1 MMVFQMISNGDISDD
16 DIDLNDDD
24 DDIYNDHVSND
35 NICQ

>member
-1 MMVFQMISNGDISDD
+1 MVFQMISNGDISDD